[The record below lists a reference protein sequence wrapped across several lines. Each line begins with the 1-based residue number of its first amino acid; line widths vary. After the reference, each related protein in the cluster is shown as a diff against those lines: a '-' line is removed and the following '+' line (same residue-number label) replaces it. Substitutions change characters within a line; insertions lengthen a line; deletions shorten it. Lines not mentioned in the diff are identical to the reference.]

1 MNFRP
6 ISRLF
11 SGHERH
17 ASGATR
23 TQRLHRTVLGD
34 ASDLRARDSEQSG
47 YALLLVLFMMTVML
61 ITSTAVLMNRR
72 TQGTR
77 AREDQMIWRGNQF
90 VRAIRLY
97 YRKTGHYPQDLDM
110 LQKGVANLHFIRP
123 EASKDPMNHDGD
135 GNWRFVYTNAAGQ
148 IMGSVKY
155 ATMQQM
161 AVLDLYSAQIAAMQK
176 AQSESGD
183 DNSDQGFGSSSF
195 GSNSSSGCPGGVA
208 GTPGTPSPAQPAPP
222 QPAPGGPSQ
231 VLPPASAPAPTSPFG
246 FSFGGSSTAPGGA
259 GCGPTLP
266 GMPAMAPAALK
277 ALLDMKPTGPV
288 DSPVIGGF
296 LVGVGSTVDRASV
309 KVYKG
314 GKKYQQWEFI
324 YNPIEEQALA
334 VQQGLSQG
342 GASVN
347 PPAGGM
353 FGSPAP
359 GSPTSPMGQPQ
370 PPQPQPPQ
378 NQQ

>member
-1 MNFRP
+1 MKCRP
-6 ISRLF
+6 IFCRFRSF
-11 SGHERH
+11 
-17 ASGATR
+17 
-23 TQRLHRTVLGD
+23 LHRAPWDCAFSRTDRSTRAAVRY
-34 ASDLRARDSEQSG
+34 LRGREPRQSG

-77 AREDQMIWRGNQF
+77 EREDQMIWRGKQF
-90 VRAIRLY
+90 VRAIRIY

-110 LQKGVANLHFIRP
+110 LEKGVGNLHFIRP
-123 EASKDPMNHDGD
+123 EALKDPMNRDEDGK
-135 GNWRFVYTNAAGQ
+135 WRFIYTNAAGQ

-161 AVLDLYSAQIAAMQK
+161 AVLDLYSAQIAAMKK
-176 AQSESGD
+176 AESESDDSFGD
-183 DNSDQGFGSSSF
+183 QNGFGSTTNCQP
-195 GSNSSSGCPGGVA
+195 GSPS
-208 GTPGTPSPAQPAPP
+208 SPASPAGQPAAP
-222 QPAPGGPSQ
+222 QSGPGAPSQ
-231 VLPPASAPAPTSPFG
+231 VLPPAPAPTSPFNS
-246 FSFGGSSTAPGGA
+246 FSLGGNSTAPGQS
-259 GCGPTLP
+259 GCGPQLP

-314 GKKYQQWEFI
+314 GTKYQQWEFI

-334 VQQGLSQG
+334 IQQGMSQG
-342 GASVN
+342 GAPVN
-347 PPAGGM
+347 PVGGGM

-359 GSPTSPMGQPQ
+359 ASPTPPMSQPQ

-378 NQQ
+378 NWQ